1 MASESVKATA
11 VADAEAVT
19 MDALAGSPK
28 KERED
33 DDDIAIMPVRRR
45 NARMGWSALIR
56 RTRSI
61 NAPVPSPSFGPKAM
75 LKRVPVSQIMH
86 VTDPSSQRLVWKAT
100 PLSVLIIKKI
110 FDTSVLGPFK
120 EMTKWLSQEKNL
132 VIYVEGKVQEDEDL
146 LANKEFSTLMK
157 KFKTFKEGDDLSDR
171 IDFIICLG
179 GDGTLLWASSLFQ
192 EGSVPPVMA
201 YHLGSLGFLT
211 PFEFEDFKGSV
222 NVFLEGNAAV
232 TLRSRLKCLIFENSE
247 IPNGLEVDNSD
258 ALKPPSKKPDPPNLK
273 FKFQVMNDVV
283 IDRGPSPYLSNLDLF
298 IDGRHVTTV
307 QGDGLI
313 ISTPTGSTAYAA
325 AAGAAMVHP
334 NVPAI
339 LITPICPH
347 TLSFRPIVVPAGVE
361 LKVSVSPDARHTA
374 WASLDGRNRQE
385 LKKGFCLRI
394 TTSVYP
400 VASVCSIDQICDWF
414 DSLVECLHWNER
426 QTQKSSRSK
435 IKDKSSNNNN
445 KQNGGSSSPD

>member
-1 MASESVKATA
+1 MAEGQMVRAKSLMAGNPKQQEDATN
-11 VADAEAVT
+11 
-19 MDALAGSPK
+19 
-28 KERED
+28 ED
-33 DDDIAIMPVRRR
+33 ELTGMPARRR
-45 NARMGWSALIR
+45 KARMGWSTLIR

-86 VTDPSSQRLVWKAT
+86 VTDPSSQRLVWKST

-110 FDTSVLGPFK
+110 YDTSVIEPFK
-120 EMTKWLSQEKNL
+120 QMTTWLSQEKNL
-132 VIYVEGKVQEDEDL
+132 VIYVESKVIEEDEDL
-146 LANKEFSTLMK
+146 AADPEFSTLMK
-157 KFKTFKEGDDLSDR
+157 KFKQFKEGDDLSDR

-211 PFEFEDFKGSV
+211 PFEFEDFKESV

-247 IPNGLEVDNSD
+247 IPAGLEEEDSN
-258 ALKPPSKKPDPPNLK
+258 ALKPASKKPDPPNLK
-273 FKFQVMNDVV
+273 FKFQVLNDVV

-298 IDGRHVTTV
+298 LDGRHVTTV

-361 LKVSVSPDARHTA
+361 LKVAVSPDARHTA

-385 LKKGFCLRI
+385 LKKGWCLRI

-426 QTQKSSRSK
+426 QHQKTFRQ
-435 IKDKSSNNNN
+435 KDKERALSN
-445 KQNGGSSSPD
+445 KENGNGNGNGNVSPK

>member
-1 MASESVKATA
+1 MLKIDTLYPLQDDSDWMLLSRSPRRISVPQESPTS
-11 VADAEAVT
+11 
-19 MDALAGSPK
+19 SPPGLCS
-28 KERED
+28 D
-33 DDDIAIMPVRRR
+33 DY
-45 NARMGWSALIR
+45 W

-146 LANKEFSTLMK
+146 LANKEFSSLMK

-211 PFEFEDFKGSV
+211 PFEFEDFKESV

-247 IPNGLEVDNSD
+247 IPNGLEDSNNSD
-258 ALKPPSKKPDPPNLK
+258 SLRPASKKPDPPNLK
-273 FKFQVMNDVV
+273 FKFQAMNDVV

-374 WASLDGRNRQE
+374 WASFDGRNRQE

-414 DSLVECLHWNER
+414 DSLVECLHWNAR
-426 QTQKSSRSK
+426 QTQKSFRQ
-435 IKDKSSNNNN
+435 KDKDRTSNNNNN
-445 KQNGGSSSPD
+445 KQNGSGSSSPDLES